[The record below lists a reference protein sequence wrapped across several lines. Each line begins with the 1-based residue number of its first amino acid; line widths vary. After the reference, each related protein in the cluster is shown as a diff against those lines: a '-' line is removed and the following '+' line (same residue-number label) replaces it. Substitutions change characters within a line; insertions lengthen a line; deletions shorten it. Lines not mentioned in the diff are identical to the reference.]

1 MVSSLVLAASVP
13 ELLGSSWPQLATVLI
28 ATVAIYGTVI
38 LAGRIMGLRSFAK
51 MSAFDFAATIAVGS
65 IAASTAILDTVSL
78 AAGAVALGTLYLLQ
92 AVVARL
98 RVGSRSVQQR
108 VDNSPL
114 VLMAGSEVLH
124 DHLRLGQ
131 VTVDDLRAKLREAG
145 VRDRSE
151 VRVVVLETTGD
162 ISVVAGPDPVET
174 WLLEGVRGA
183 EGLGTRVHG
192 EE

>member
-1 MVSSLVLAASVP
+1 MATWI
-13 ELLGSSWPQLATVLI
+13 GSSWQALGWIMLSTAAVYAVVIGFTR
-28 ATVAIYGTVI
+28 VA
-38 LAGRIMGLRSFAK
+38 GLRSFAK